1 MPITTDDVTTILL
14 VANIQAGLLL
24 VGYMAY
30 LRWKDLAS
38 QLATLRASSEIAARA
53 CEVQIDSLQ
62 SRLDP
67 SRPAGAQARFSPGR
81 PVGGQA
87 LQMAAARLAATGQN
101 PTSIARALDRR
112 PAEIDLLLKVEQYRA
127 QRRTGPASEPSTEGG

>member
-14 VANIQAGLLL
+14 VVNIQAGLLL

-30 LRWKDLAS
+30 LRWKDLGS

-53 CEVQIDSLQ
+53 CEVQIESLQ

-67 SRPAGAQARFSPGR
+67 SRPAGAQARPA
-81 PVGGQA
+81 GGQA

-127 QRRTGPASEPSTEGG
+127 QRRTGPPSELSTEGG

>member
-81 PVGGQA
+81 PVGLA

-112 PAEIDLLLKVEQYRA
+112 PAEIDLLLKAEQYRA